1 MFGTMPL
8 DRHANPFGLYPFGL
22 YPFGF
27 NPFGLNPF
35 GIKKNV
41 MGLTVLL

>member
-1 MFGTMPL
+1 MFGHMPL
-8 DRHANPFGLYPFGL
+8 VRHTNPFGL

-41 MGLTVLL
+41 MGMTVLL